1 MNIAAA
7 GATQIV
13 VLETNVVEA
22 RSDMRELITNS
33 EYFDPANIGKDE
45 DKRDNSSRHY
55 DLFFYSLSA
64 CHGIWDTLSLPS

>member
-13 VLETNVVEA
+13 VLGTNVVEA

-33 EYFDPANIGKDE
+33 EYFGPANIGKE
-45 DKRDNSSRHY
+45 
-55 DLFFYSLSA
+55 
-64 CHGIWDTLSLPS
+64 